1 MATNRLEWVE
11 TLKCI
16 GIVVVILGHIS
27 SPLSSFIYSWHMPFF
42 FIIAGFFL
50 KVDLSPILFFKK
62 EFYRLMIP
70 YFIFSLLAIFIESI
84 KRLVLNRDMLNW
96 NDVLQGTLLWMDIN
110 TLSDTYAFVLWFL
123 PALLFARFSVYL
135 VIRYIQFNWFRWFT
149 LFLLFFLG
157 IYIEL
162 PFAIDEGLNA
172 ALFVYIGW
180 CLFKEDNNF
189 LILGCIMLGCLYLF
203 FGIPS
208 LDMAS
213 KSYQNP
219 LLNIIWSVSFSYL
232 IITAIRTLDIN
243 PRLILIW
250 GGNTMLLFIIHPYTN
265 NIATLIVDKY
275 MSGFWFIKLFISL
288 LILQCVILFKS
299 RYRNWRLFRYV

>member
-135 VIRYIQFNWFRWFT
+135 VIKYILSIWVRWIV
-149 LFLLFFLG
+149 LLLLFF
-157 IYIEL
+157 ISIHIEL
-162 PFAIDEGLNA
+162 PFAMDEGINA
-172 ALFVYIGW
+172 ALFVYLGW
-180 CLFKEDNNF
+180 FVFKADNNF
-189 LILGCIMLGCLYLF
+189 LLLGFIIIGLYLF
-203 FGIPS
+203 YGIPS

-219 LLNIIWSVSFSYL
+219 LLNIIWSVGFSYL
-232 IITAIRTLDIN
+232 IITVVRALDIN
-243 PRLILIW
+243 SRLILIW
-250 GGNTMLLFIIHPYTN
+250 GRNTMLLFIIHPYTN
-265 NIATLIVDKY
+265 NIATLFVDKY
-275 MSGFWFIKLFISL
+275 ISGFWFIKLLISL
-288 LILQCVILFKS
+288 ILLQCVILFKS

>member
-50 KVDLSPILFFKK
+50 KVELSPILFFKK

-84 KRLVLNRDMLNW
+84 KRLVLNRDVLNW
-96 NDVLQGTLLWMDIN
+96 NDVLQGTLIWMDIN
-110 TLSDTYAFVLWFL
+110 TLSETYAFVLWFL

-135 VIRYIQFNWFRWFT
+135 VIKYILSIWVRWIV
-149 LFLLFFLG
+149 LLLLFF
-157 IYIEL
+157 ISMYTEL
-162 PFAIDEGLNA
+162 PFAMDEGFNA

-180 CLFKEDNNF
+180 LVFKADNNF
-189 LILGCIMLGCLYLF
+189 LLFGFIIIGLYLF

-219 LLNIIWSVSFSYL
+219 LLNIIWSVGFSYL
-232 IITAIRTLDIN
+232 IIAGVRALDIN
-243 PRLILIW
+243 SRLILIW

-275 MSGFWFIKLFISL
+275 ISGFWFIKLLISL
-288 LILQCVILFKS
+288 ILLQCVILFKS
-299 RYRNWRLFRYV
+299 RYGNWRLFRYV

>member
-11 TLKCI
+11 TLKCF

-84 KRLVLNRDMLNW
+84 KRLVLNRDVLDW
-96 NDVLQGTLLWMDIN
+96 NDVLQGTLIWMDIN
-110 TLSDTYAFVLWFL
+110 TLSETYAFVLWFL

-135 VIRYIQFNWFRWFT
+135 VIKYILSIWVRWIV
-149 LFLLFFLG
+149 LLLLFF
-157 IYIEL
+157 ISMYTEL
-162 PFAIDEGLNA
+162 PFAMDEGFNA

-180 CLFKEDNNF
+180 FVFKADNNF
-189 LILGCIMLGCLYLF
+189 LLFGFIIIGLYLF

-219 LLNIIWSVSFSYL
+219 LLNIIWSVGFSYL
-232 IITAIRTLDIN
+232 IIAGVRALDIN
-243 PRLILIW
+243 SRLILIW

-275 MSGFWFIKLFISL
+275 ISGFWFIKLLISL
-288 LILQCVILFKS
+288 ILLQCVILFKS